1 MIDKV
6 KKVIEK
12 YEEIES
18 ELGQPDVVTNPDKF
32 SKLNKNYK
40 SLEEAVIAS
49 KEYIVAINE
58 RDDWKEVLSDGSDT
72 EMVEMA
78 KAELSI
84 LEKSIPIMEDRLQYL
99 LVPKDPYDTKDVIME
114 IRAGAGGDESAL
126 FAGELIRMYRYYCEK
141 NGFKTSLVGANEGT
155 AGGYKEVKLNISGNS
170 AYGTFKFESGIHRVQ
185 RVPETESQ
193 GRVHTSAVTVAVLPE
208 ADDVDVE
215 INTADLKIDTYR
227 ASGSGGQHVN
237 KTDSAIRITHLPT
250 GVVVSCQD
258 EASQHKNKAKALKE
272 LKSRILD
279 AEIAKAQASE
289 AAERK
294 SKVGT
299 GDRSGKI
306 RTYNFPQGRCTDHR
320 INLTLYKLD
329 AIMNGDM
336 QELVGALQMAEAQ
349 EKLGQM
355 ENVNF

>member
-6 KKVIEK
+6 QKVIEK

-18 ELGQPDVVTNPDKF
+18 ELGQPDVVADQAKF

-40 SLEEAVIAS
+40 SLEEAVIAG
-49 KEYIVAINE
+49 KKYIEMVNE
-58 RDDWKEVLSDGSDT
+58 RTDWKEILSDGSDQ
-72 EMVEMA
+72 EMVDMA
-78 KAELSI
+78 KSELSS
-84 LEKSIPIMEDRLQYL
+84 LDKAIPEMEDRLQYL
-99 LVPKDPYDTKDVIME
+99 LVPKDPHDTKDVIME
-114 IRAGAGGDESAL
+114 IRAGAGGDESSIFTGDL
-126 FAGELIRMYRYYCEK
+126 LRMYRAYCEK
-141 NGFKTSLVGANEGT
+141 AGFKTTLLSANEGT

-185 RVPETESQ
+185 RVPDTESQ

-208 ADDVDVE
+208 AEEVDID
-215 INTADLKIDTYR
+215 INPADLKVDTYR
-227 ASGSGGQHVN
+227 ASGAGGQHVN
-237 KTDSAIRITHLPT
+237 KTDSAIRITHIPT

-258 EASQHKNKAKALKE
+258 EKSQHKNKAKAMKE
-272 LKSRILD
+272 LSSRILD
-279 AEIAKAQASE
+279 AEIAKAQAAQ

-306 RTYNFPQGRCTDHR
+306 RTYNYPQGRCTDHR
-320 INLTLYKLD
+320 INLTLYRLEQ
-329 AIMNGDM
+329 IINGDI
-336 QELVGALQMAEAQ
+336 QEVIDALQLAESQ

-355 ENVNF
+355 ENVG